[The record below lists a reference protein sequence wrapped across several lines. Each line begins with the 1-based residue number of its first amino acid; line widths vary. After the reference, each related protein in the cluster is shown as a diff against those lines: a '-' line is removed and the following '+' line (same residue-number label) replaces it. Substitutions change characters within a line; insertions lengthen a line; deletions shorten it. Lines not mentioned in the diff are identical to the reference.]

1 MTYALPLLTQD
12 SNSNDTTNESSN
24 TFSTIANRL
33 LIETIK
39 IHSEAFTMSLDLLL
53 RKMAVLDASLF
64 ETILRNFLNNPKM
77 KNRAYDDP
85 IVVIVSQLIDHCDI
99 LMKFDK

>member
-1 MTYALPLLTQD
+1 MPLLTQD
-12 SNSNDTTNESSN
+12 SSGNDTTNESN
-24 TFSTIANRL
+24 TFSTVTNRL
-33 LIETIK
+33 LIETLK

-53 RKMAVLDASLF
+53 RKMAMLDAGLF
-64 ETILRNFLNNPKM
+64 EGILRNFLNNPKM
-77 KNRAYDDP
+77 KNRTYDDP

>member
-1 MTYALPLLTQD
+1 MPLLSQD
-12 SNSNDTTNESSN
+12 SSDNDTTNESN
-24 TFSTIANRL
+24 TFSSIANRL
-33 LIETIK
+33 LIETLK

-53 RKMAVLDASLF
+53 RKMAVLDAGLF
-64 ETILRNFLNNPKM
+64 EEILRNFLNNPKM
-77 KNRAYDDP
+77 KNRTYCDP